1 LRRRSDAATLS
12 RSVGMPEPHVLPVT
26 RRLAAEL
33 ELARAVHGLTIHELG
48 NPLQSLLVLIELT
61 RDELCTAGVGGRSV
75 ERLDRAL
82 ASVERLRRV
91 LLGSGAVRASLDDVE
106 RAPDWG
112 RLLDALV
119 GFVGERLTQ
128 LRATLVRFTEEID
141 DRPLALGSVREATLS
156 VLIDACR
163 QVRDA
168 RSDGMTVELHGRVLR
183 DQTCLRVAIHGPS
196 GPIELDEQAGARLE
210 DLLADSADVRCQR
223 DAGALV
229 IWAP

>member
-1 LRRRSDAATLS
+1 
-12 RSVGMPEPHVLPVT
+12 MPEPLDSTVT

-33 ELARAVHGLTIHELG
+33 ELASAVHGLTIHELG

-61 RDELCTAGVGGRSV
+61 RDELRAAEFEGRAV

-82 ASVERLRRV
+82 GSVERLRRI
-91 LLGSGAVRASLDDVE
+91 LLSSGAVRTSLDDAE

-112 RLLDALV
+112 RLLDALT

-128 LRATLVRFTEEID
+128 LRATLVRFTDDID
-141 DRPLALGSVREATLS
+141 LRPVALGSVREATLS
-156 VLIDACR
+156 LLVDACR

-183 DQTCLRVAIHGPS
+183 DQTCLRVAIHGPT
-196 GPIELDEQAGARLE
+196 GPVELDDRTAAQVE

-229 IWAP
+229 LWAP

>member
-1 LRRRSDAATLS
+1 
-12 RSVGMPEPHVLPVT
+12 MPAKGA

-48 NPLQSLLVLIELT
+48 NPLQSLLVLIELS
-61 RDELCTAGVGGRSV
+61 RDELRAAGIEGRAV

-82 ASVERLRRV
+82 ESIERLRRI
-91 LLGSGAVRASLDDVE
+91 LLRSSGVRASLADPD

-112 RLLDALV
+112 RLLDELG

-128 LRATLVRFTEEID
+128 LRANLVRFTDDID
-141 DRPLALGSVREATLS
+141 DRPAEPSCVRMATLG
-156 VLIDACR
+156 VLVGACIK
-163 QVRDA
+163 VRDA

-183 DQTCLRVAIHGPS
+183 EQTCLRVAVHGPE
-196 GPIELDEQAGARLE
+196 GAVELDDELATQVG
-210 DLLADSADVRCQR
+210 DLLGDDERVRCQR
-223 DAGALV
+223 DGPALV